1 MSNMYATV
9 GTKATLVVVVVGTA
23 DPLLRSLRSS
33 HRACI

>member
-9 GTKATLVVVVVGTA
+9 GTKATLVVVVGTA